1 MRHAIYNMDNYFDNL
16 MTERNKKKDILRN
29 QDWYYKTDKEFKSI
43 PYYRDSG
50 WHDIMEDGHPCKE
63 YFRNCCPDFTDRLGN
78 PEFLIVVRY
87 FEYDGVNELKSCVD
101 LDRGWYDLECKCWL
115 IENDWDETG
124 CGIEVLAWKRHDQV
138 PERYVHDVYTIKN
151 DQERGH
157 IHVDL
162 AN

>member
-1 MRHAIYNMDNYFDNL
+1 MRYDVSDVASYFDRL

-29 QDWYYKTDKEFKSI
+29 QDWYYETDKEFKSV

-63 YFRNCCPDFTDRLGN
+63 YFIDCCPDFT
-78 PEFLIVVRY
+78 EFLIVVRY

-101 LDRGWYDLECKCWL
+101 LDRGWYDLECGCWL

-124 CGIEVLAWKRHDQV
+124 CGIEVLAWKRYDQTPEKYLHDI
-138 PERYVHDVYTIKN
+138 YTIKN
-151 DQERGH
+151 DQECGH